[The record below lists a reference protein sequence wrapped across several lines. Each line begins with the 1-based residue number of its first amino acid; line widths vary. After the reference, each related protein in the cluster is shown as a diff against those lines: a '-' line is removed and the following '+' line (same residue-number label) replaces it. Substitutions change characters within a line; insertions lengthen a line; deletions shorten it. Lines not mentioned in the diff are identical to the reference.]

1 MRRAGFFGHHPPRDK
16 EDHLAS
22 RKCRRES
29 TPQTHQQ
36 RRHHPITSNRNRRRR
51 GLQLGHDP
59 AHHRLPPAPMDKDG
73 DRASLKSERESTPQT
88 GLNAVVEPGCCRTPP
103 PSSRRAAST
112 IIGAGPPRAREWAAN
127 MVNAAL
133 NAVVEPGCCRT
144 PPPSS
149 RRAASTIIGA
159 GPPRA
164 REWAANMV
172 NAAQTRRLS
181 IRAVGAVDHVPPQRP
196 HRPSLRSPE
205 LHRRPDKEHHRA
217 SWKIERERERKRRR
231 RPLPAP
237 LQAGRREAD
246 PRAQTRR
253 PAPPSCGK
261 LNSLT
266 RVRVP
271 RSCCAGKM
279 PLVTHFF
286 RYMYT
291 LT

>member
-127 MVNAAL
+127 MVNAA
-133 NAVVEPGCCRT
+133 
-144 PPPSS
+144 
-149 RRAASTIIGA
+149 
-159 GPPRA
+159 
-164 REWAANMV
+164 
-172 NAAQTRRLS
+172 QTRRLS

-217 SWKIERERERKRRR
+217 SWKIERERERRRR

-261 LNSLT
+261 LDSLT

-286 RYMYT
+286 RYMCI